1 MDTNQETRIERQA
14 DTVGVS
20 VTPCEGRSLQRDLW
34 SPDSSKGVMRYL
46 SLLACMAAVALTGAV
61 KASSAEDAVK
71 DVLEHG
77 RAHCRSIS
85 NGEFFAEEGAVTQLD
100 VTGDGVSDQIVDASR
115 FACST
120 AVTPYCGTG
129 GCPLTVIVNDELFR
143 FQAQRWKVIHWGEQ
157 PVLLLQVHSAACE
170 SNNWQPCIKAMTWS
184 EGSFHGVVSR
194 P

>member
-1 MDTNQETRIERQA
+1 M
-14 DTVGVS
+14 
-20 VTPCEGRSLQRDLW
+20 VT
-34 SPDSSKGVMRYL
+34 
-46 SLLACMAAVALTGAV
+46 VALIGGV
-61 KASSAEDAVK
+61 KASPAADAVQ

-77 RAHCRSIS
+77 REHCRSIS
-85 NGEFFAEEGAVTQLD
+85 NGEFYAAEGAVTQID
-100 VTGDGVSDQIVDASR
+100 ITGDGVSNQIVDASQ

-129 GCPLTVIVNDELFR
+129 GCPLTIIVNDRPFE
-143 FQAQRWKVIHWGEQ
+143 FQAQRWKVVHWDEQ

-184 EGSFHGVVSR
+184 EGSFRGVVSR